1 MQDVATG
8 VARSEPILVVDDLV
22 KHFPADHGRVVHAVD
37 GVTLELAAGE
47 TLSLVG
53 ESGCGKSTLGKT
65 IMRLYPPTSGSV
77 RIHGKE
83 MANVSRSA
91 MRPLRRDLQMV
102 FQDPFASLNP
112 RTSVGRAI
120 EEPLIVHGLGS
131 RRERRERVA
140 WLLQKVGLPAD
151 AASRHPHEFSG
162 GQRQRIGIARALALN
177 PKVIICDEPV
187 SALDVSVRAQVLN
200 LLADLKVEFGLAYLF
215 ISHDLS
221 VVEYVSDRVAVM
233 YLGRIVEIATRDDL
247 WRLPLHPYT
256 RALLDAAPIPDPT
269 RRRARRPRLEGEIP
283 SPLEPPSGCRFRTRC
298 PLAIARCSEEMPYLT
313 AAGPGHLV
321 ACHRAFEEGIG
332 SLSGPPASLPAAP
345 PAGPALRAVS

>member
-131 RRERRERVA
+131 RYAEHMV
-140 WLLQKVGLPAD
+140 
-151 AASRHPHEFSG
+151 
-162 GQRQRIGIARALALN
+162 LALM
-177 PKVIICDEPV
+177 
-187 SALDVSVRAQVLN
+187 Q
-200 LLADLKVEFGLAYLF
+200 
-215 ISHDLS
+215 
-221 VVEYVSDRVAVM
+221 
-233 YLGRIVEIATRDDL
+233 
-247 WRLPLHPYT
+247 RL
-256 RALLDAAPIPDPT
+256 
-269 RRRARRPRLEGEIP
+269 
-283 SPLEPPSGCRFRTRC
+283 
-298 PLAIARCSEEMPYLT
+298 
-313 AAGPGHLV
+313 
-321 ACHRAFEEGIG
+321 
-332 SLSGPPASLPAAP
+332 
-345 PAGPALRAVS
+345 